1 MLTNMTEMLRT
12 ARAEKRAVGGF
23 NAGNY
28 ETTLA
33 VIQAAEEAQLPVIL
47 QVYDRLITNGHGEP
61 LAAITRVLAEK
72 VSVPVA
78 LHLDHGGSLENVKR
92 CIDCGFTSVMIDGSR
107 LPFDEN
113 VELTLKAKEL
123 ACAAGV
129 TIEAEIGH
137 VAQGDAGRDSTY
149 EETVRFY
156 EATKV
161 DALAV
166 AVGTAHGFYAEEPQ
180 INLELAKAL
189 ADAIPVPLVLHGGS
203 GTPEDKV
210 QALIKTGF
218 AKINVA
224 TEYQYDYQMNLKER
238 LNSVD
243 KFVPADLLEE
253 PVVAS
258 SREFIKRQ
266 LAFFACIGK

>member
-1 MLTNMTEMLRT
+1 MLTTMTEMLRT

-28 ETTLA
+28 ETVLA
-33 VIQAAEEAQLPVIL
+33 IVKAAEAAQLPVIL

-61 LAAITRVLAEK
+61 LAAMTRVLAQETT
-72 VSVPVA
+72 VPIA

-92 CIDCGFTSVMIDGSR
+92 CIDAGFTSVMIDGSR
-107 LPFDEN
+107 LGFDEN

-123 ACAAGV
+123 ARAAGV

-137 VAQGDAGRDSTY
+137 VAQGDEGRDSTY

-156 EATKV
+156 EATGV

-166 AVGTAHGFYAEEPQ
+166 AVGTAHGFYAEEPK

-210 QALIKTGF
+210 LSLIELGF

-224 TEYQYDYQMNLKER
+224 TEYQYDYQLKLKER
-238 LNSVD
+238 LNSLD
-243 KFVPADLLEE
+243 KFSPADLLEA
-253 PVVAS
+253 PVVES
-258 SREFIKRQ
+258 SKEFIMRQ
-266 LAFFACIGK
+266 LAFFARTGR